1 MTKITR
7 GTPREFPAPRYV
19 KKMRKI
25 LNSCQ
30 NGLVLF
36 SVIMVIFSA
45 SCQGSNAEKR
55 DGHEE
60 SQPIGNKQL
69 NKSSNS
75 DIDSVTPVSPA
86 LITTPTATV
95 VPTPRSGHKESRA
108 IFVEA
113 PEFELVDAT
122 GSKISLSNTLFE
134 NELAILIFY
143 RGHF

>member
-1 MTKITR
+1 
-7 GTPREFPAPRYV
+7 
-19 KKMRKI
+19 
-25 LNSCQ
+25 
-30 NGLVLF
+30 
-36 SVIMVIFSA
+36 MVIFSA
-45 SCQGSNAEKR
+45 SCQGSNESNTEKR

-69 NKSSNS
+69 NKSSNL

-95 VPTPRSGHKESRA
+95 VPTPRSGHKESPS

>member
-1 MTKITR
+1 MV
-7 GTPREFPAPRYV
+7 FFSV
-19 KKMRKI
+19 
-25 LNSCQ
+25 SCQ
-30 NGLVLF
+30 EASELNGK
-36 SVIMVIFSA
+36 
-45 SCQGSNAEKR
+45 KR
-55 DGHEE
+55 DDPKE
-60 SQPIGNKQL
+60 SLSTGNKQL

-75 DIDSVTPVSPA
+75 DIDSVTPVSPT

-108 IFVEA
+108 VFVEA

-122 GSKISLSNTLFE
+122 GSKISLSNTLSE